1 MKYSHRFEE
10 FSAVSLSQLSL
21 KKAAYICLRAA
32 KIMYQIEKNSISPGS
47 FQFNT
52 ILVDLKR
59 LKVFVPEIQDAQ
71 LFFSQKPLS
80 PKKWKKIH
88 IKTQQSIQ
96 FATCLATCLSQ
107 IFSPDDSNCS
117 GWSRL
122 KKIKVSR
129 KELENIHSSILN
141 N

>member
-1 MKYSHRFEE
+1 MKYSHRFEA
-10 FSAVSLSQLSL
+10 FGAVSLNKLGL
-21 KKAAYICLRAA
+21 KKAAYIFLRAA
-32 KIMYQIEKNSISPGS
+32 KIMYQIERNSISPGS

-59 LKVFVPEIQDAQ
+59 LKIFVPEIQDAQ
-71 LFFSQKPLS
+71 IFFSQKPLS

-88 IKTQQSIQ
+88 VKTQQSIQ
-96 FATCLATCLSQ
+96 FAERLGR
-107 IFSPDDSNCS
+107 IFGPDDSDYS

-129 KELENIHSSILN
+129 KELEKIHSDILN
-141 N
+141 D